1 LDIPHVYHTYLM
13 KILQIKVN
21 ALTAKD
27 VSGNFVPYAYEEEA
41 VIEAGGKTEVEVFLA
56 LMGLHYTI
64 LREEHLPQQ
73 GIVHITVAGTH
84 TEAQY
89 SQLSK
94 FTGEFQEQDI
104 ERIKTV

>member
-1 LDIPHVYHTYLM
+1 M
-13 KILQIKVN
+13 KILEIKVK
-21 ALTAKD
+21 ALTAQD
-27 VSGNFVPYAYEEEA
+27 ISGTFIPFAYEEEA

-64 LREEHLPQQ
+64 LREEYFPQQ
-73 GIVHITVAGTH
+73 GIVQITVAGTH

-94 FTGEFQEQDI
+94 FTGEFHEQHVERMKAI
-104 ERIKTV
+104 EKTIG